1 MKSTFIHEKAI
12 SFSIL
17 LLLGTS
23 SPAFAAGI
31 PVLDVSNLGQTTVTA
46 LENVQQ
52 TLKQV
57 EQYALQLKQ
66 YETEI
71 KNTLAPTAYI
81 WSQAQKTMNKV
92 QSLQEQLDYYSSMD
106 SSDLE
111 KYLARF
117 GNVNFY
123 KDSEHFGYETASTT
137 REAAIEASKMANDG
151 LTQTLANQH
160 SAVASD
166 ARDLEDLQAT
176 AQTATGRLEAI
187 QYTNQL
193 LAQQANQLLQ
203 LRSTLLAQ
211 AAAEN
216 ARQQAETTEAAMKA
230 AAMDKILESAFV
242 KSEKRQ
248 W

>member
-1 MKSTFIHEKAI
+1 MKAKIYS
-12 SFSIL
+12 L
-17 LLLGTS
+17 LLCGLMSVS
-23 SPAFAAGI
+23 SSAFAAGI

-111 KYLARF
+111 KYLAKF

-123 KDSEHFGYETASTT
+123 KDSEQFGPQTAATT
-137 REAAIEASKMANDG
+137 REAAIEVSKKANDG

-230 AAMDKILESAFV
+230 AARDRMIEGEIV
-242 KSEKRQ
+242 KSPKRN

>member
-1 MKSTFIHEKAI
+1 MKNKIVAMAFT
-12 SFSIL
+12 L
-17 LLLGTS
+17 LLATVLFLPVS
-23 SPAFAAGI
+23 VYAAGI

-46 LENVQQ
+46 LESVQQ

-66 YETEI
+66 FENEL

-106 SSDLE
+106 SGDLE
-111 KYLARF
+111 KYLAKF

-123 KDSEHFGYETASTT
+123 KDSENFGPQTAATT
-137 REAAIEASKMANDG
+137 REAAIEASKNANDG
-151 LTQTLANQH
+151 LTKTLAQQH
-160 SAVASD
+160 GALSSD
-166 ARDLEDLQAT
+166 ARELENLQLS
-176 AQTATGRLEAI
+176 AQTAQGRLEAI

-193 LAQQANQLLQ
+193 LAQQSSQLLQ

-211 AAAEN
+211 AAAQN
-216 ARQQAETTEAAMKA
+216 ARLQAQTTEAAMKIA
-230 AAMDKILESAFV
+230 AREKMIQGEIV
-242 KSEKRQ
+242 KSPIRE

>member
-1 MKSTFIHEKAI
+1 MNAKIC
-12 SFSIL
+12 SFL
-17 LLLGTS
+17 LCGLMGIS
-23 SPAFAAGI
+23 SPVFAAGI

-66 YETEI
+66 YENEI
-71 KNTLAPTAYI
+71 KNTLAPSAYV
-81 WSQAQKTMNKV
+81 WAQAQKTMNKV
-92 QSLQEQLDYYSSMD
+92 QTLQEQLDYYSKMD

-111 KYLARF
+111 KYLAKF

-123 KDSEHFGYETASTT
+123 KDSDNFGLQTVTET
-137 REAAIEASKMANDG
+137 REAAIDASKKANDG
-151 LTQTLANQH
+151 LTQTLAQQH
-160 SAVASD
+160 GALQSD
-166 ARDLEDLQAT
+166 AQDLETLQLS
-176 AQTATGRLEAI
+176 AQTAQGRLEAI

-193 LAQQANQLLQ
+193 LAQQSNQLLQ
-203 LRSTLLAQ
+203 LRSALLAQ

-216 ARQQAETTEAAMKA
+216 ARQQAETTEAAMRA
-230 AAMDKILESAFV
+230 AADEKIIRGEII
-242 KSEKRQ
+242 KSSGRK